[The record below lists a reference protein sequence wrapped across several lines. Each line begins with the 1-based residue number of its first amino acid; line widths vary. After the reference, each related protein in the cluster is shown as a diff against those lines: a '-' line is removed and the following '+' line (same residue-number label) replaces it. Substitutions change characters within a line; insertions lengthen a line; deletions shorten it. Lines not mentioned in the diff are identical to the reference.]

1 MLKHLLLA
9 QVRGNTERLRAS
21 LRNVGDIINRA
32 FSHDV
37 TAAILLFQNNEM
49 GAMLV
54 SQTSPVGVELFSYLK
69 NFLCSNKFA
78 EVLDTCVKTLY
89 SCFYLRVI

>member
-1 MLKHLLLA
+1 MRA
-9 QVRGNTERLRAS
+9 NTERLRTS

-49 GAMLV
+49 AAMLV
-54 SQTSPVGVELFSYLK
+54 FKTSPVGVELFSYLQ
-69 NFLCSNKFA
+69 NFLCSNKCA
-78 EVLDTCVKTLY
+78 
-89 SCFYLRVI
+89 